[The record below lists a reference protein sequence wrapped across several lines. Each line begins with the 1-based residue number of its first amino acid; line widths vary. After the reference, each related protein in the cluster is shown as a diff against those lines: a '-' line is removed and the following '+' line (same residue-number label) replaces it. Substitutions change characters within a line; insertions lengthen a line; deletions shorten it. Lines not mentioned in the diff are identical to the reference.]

1 MQPGKKP
8 SVKTRSQ
15 HKKRQR
21 GVALITALMLLLI
34 LSGLS
39 IVMVLSTNSDMMT
52 NGYYRGFRGSFYAAD
67 SGVNTARVALINQLV
82 GAVNKGYSTTTPAYT
97 NSATVASTAQSAMLS
112 TYGSSSALT
121 GIGKGQAANS
131 YPESF
136 QVTAV
141 TVGTPT
147 CTTIGGNTG
156 STCAAPSWANG
167 LSAYGWEYSFPYSI
181 TTQGQAQGSTGS
193 TITDSGN
200 IMIDATLSA
209 SGTKTS
215 FAAWGMF
222 INNYAICS
230 GSDLVP
236 GTITGPVFTN
246 GSWTFGNSGKYI
258 FTDPVGSA
266 NSKAG
271 YDASS
276 CAQSTGGSANGI
288 SPTFQ
293 KGFAWGQPSV
303 PLPTDD
309 YNQAQAVLDGKGVA
323 SGAPTNAQLHA
334 SLMNASQTAYP
345 SSGTSSGVY
354 LPYQIVSGTPTFTG
368 GGIYIQGSATVQ
380 LSTSG
385 TCTKNS
391 SGVCTGGS
399 YSQIYTITQGSGK
412 SAVTTTVTV
421 NLGSNTTTMVSGG
434 STVTISGIPEQ
445 YDPVTGALIGPAT
458 MLYDNGSITKLSGPG
473 QGVPAIQDGN
483 ALTITADGDVT
494 ITGDI
499 LYKTEPVTLTQNQI
513 AGQPADTLIPNSNN
527 GQSLGI
533 FTANGNVNMA
543 NTQSNGNLE
552 IDASIATL
560 CAAGGSCTASASGGL
575 VNTGNS
581 INTLN
586 IVGGRIQ
593 NNIMN
598 IGATTRNVY
607 FDRRYT
613 AGGFSPPWFPS
624 TTVGAGSLVPAGV
637 TYVANRVQWVNQS
650 AYF

>member
-1 MQPGKKP
+1 MQPGKSFVSKA
-8 SVKTRSQ
+8 RSQ
-15 HKKRQR
+15 RKARQQR

-34 LSGLS
+34 MSGLS

-82 GAVNKGYSTTTPAYT
+82 AGVNGGYSTSTPAYT
-97 NSATVASTAQSAMLS
+97 NSTTTASAAQTYMLT
-112 TYGSSSALT
+112 TYGSTTALT
-121 GIGKGQAANS
+121 GTGMGQAANS

-136 QVTAV
+136 KVTAA
-141 TVGTPT
+141 TVSAPS
-147 CTTIGGNTG
+147 CTTIGGNVG
-156 STCAAPSWANG
+156 STCAAPSWQSG

-181 TTQGQAQGSTGS
+181 TTQGAAQSSTGS
-193 TITDSGN
+193 TITDTGN
-200 IMIDATLSA
+200 IVIDATLSA
-209 SGTKTS
+209 AGTKTS

-222 INNYAICS
+222 INNYSICS
-230 GSDLVP
+230 STLVP

-258 FTDPVGSA
+258 FTDAVGSA
-266 NSKAG
+266 GSKAG
-271 YDASS
+271 YSNGS
-276 CAQSTGGSANGI
+276 CTQSTAASANGI

-293 KGFAWGQPSV
+293 KGNSWGQASV

-309 YNQAQAVLDGKGVA
+309 YNQEQAVLDGKGTA

-334 SLMNASQTAYP
+334 SLMNASKTAYP
-345 SSGTSSGVY
+345 SAGAASGVY
-354 LPYQIVSGTPTFTG
+354 LPYQIVAGVPTFTG
-368 GGIYIQGSATVQ
+368 GGIYIQGNASVK

-385 TCTKNS
+385 SCTKNAN
-391 SGVCTGGS
+391 GTCAAGGS
-399 YSQIYTITQGSGK
+399 YSQIYSITQGGT
-412 SAVTTTVTV
+412 TTTVTV
-421 NLGSNTTTMVSGG
+421 NLGTNTTTMVTGG
-434 STVTISGIPEQ
+434 NSVVISGVPEE
-445 YDPVTGALIGPAT
+445 YDPATGALIGPAT
-458 MLYDNGSITKLSGPG
+458 MLYDNGNITGLSGPS
-473 QGVPAIQDGN
+473 QGVAAIQDGN
-483 ALTITADGDVT
+483 ALTVTANGDITV
-494 ITGDI
+494 TGDI

-513 AGQPADTLIPNSNN
+513 PGQPADTLIPNSNN

-533 FTANGNVNMA
+533 FTANGNVNMS
-543 NTQSNGNLE
+543 NTQANGNLE

-560 CAAGGSCTASASGGL
+560 CASGGGCTASSSGGL
-575 VNTGNS
+575 VNTGAS

-607 FDRRYT
+607 FDRRYA

-624 TTVGAGSLVPAGV
+624 TTVGAGTLVPSGV

>member
-1 MQPGKKP
+1 MQPGK
-8 SVKTRSQ
+8 SFVSKTRSQ
-15 HKKRQR
+15 RKAQQR

-34 LSGLS
+34 MSGLS

-82 GAVNKGYSTTTPAYT
+82 AGVNGGYSTSTPAYT
-97 NSATVASTAQSAMLS
+97 NSATTASTAQTYMLT
-112 TYGSSSALT
+112 TYGSNTALT
-121 GIGKGQAANS
+121 GSGMGQAANS

-136 QVTAV
+136 KVTAA
-141 TVGTPT
+141 TVGTPS

-156 STCAAPSWANG
+156 STCAAPSWQNG
-167 LSAYGWEYSFPYSI
+167 LSAYGWEYSFPYSV
-181 TTQGQAQGSTGS
+181 TTQGSAQGSTGS
-193 TITDSGN
+193 TITDTGN
-200 IMIDATLSA
+200 IVIDATLSA
-209 SGTKTS
+209 AGTKTS

-222 INNYAICS
+222 INNYTICS
-230 GSDLVP
+230 SQLVP

-258 FTDPVGSA
+258 FTDAVGSA

-271 YDASS
+271 YSNGS
-276 CAQSTGGSANGI
+276 CSQSTSTTGANGVT
-288 SPTFQ
+288 PTFQ
-293 KGFAWGQPSV
+293 KGAAWGQPAV

-309 YNQAQAVLDGKGVA
+309 YNQEQAVLDGKGTA
-323 SGAPTNAQLHA
+323 SGAPTNAQLH
-334 SLMNASQTAYP
+334 STLMNASKTAYP
-345 SSGTSSGVY
+345 SAGAASGVY
-354 LPYQIVSGTPTFTG
+354 LPYQIVGGVPTFTG
-368 GGIYIQGSATVQ
+368 GGIYIQGNASVK

-385 TCTKNS
+385 TCSKNAN
-391 SGVCTGGS
+391 GTCATGGS
-399 YSQIYTITQGSGK
+399 YSQIYTITQGGT
-412 SAVTTTVTV
+412 TTTVTV
-421 NLGSNTTTMVSGG
+421 NLGTNTTTMVTGG
-434 STVTISGIPEQ
+434 NSVVISGVPEQ
-445 YDPVTGALIGPAT
+445 YDPATGALVGPAT
-458 MLYDNGSITKLSGPG
+458 MLYDNGNITGLSGPS
-473 QGVPAIQDGN
+473 QGVAAIQDGN
-483 ALTITADGDVT
+483 ALTITANGDITV
-494 ITGDI
+494 TGDL

-513 AGQPADTLIPNSNN
+513 PGQPADTLIPNSNN

-533 FTANGNVNMA
+533 FTANGNVNMNNSQA
-543 NTQSNGNLE
+543 NGNLE

-560 CAAGGSCTASASGGL
+560 CASGGSCTASSSGGL
-575 VNTGNS
+575 QNTGAG

-607 FDRRYT
+607 FDRRYA

-624 TTVGAGSLVPAGV
+624 TTVGAGTLVPSGV